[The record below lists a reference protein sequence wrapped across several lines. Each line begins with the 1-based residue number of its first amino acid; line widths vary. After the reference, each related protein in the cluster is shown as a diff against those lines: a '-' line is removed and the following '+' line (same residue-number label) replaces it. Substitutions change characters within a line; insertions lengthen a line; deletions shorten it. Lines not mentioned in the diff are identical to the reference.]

1 MLFNS
6 LAFLFIFLPV
16 VLIATYLVPRKKRNA
31 LLLVASVLFMLFA
44 CGTNFKSAAGLVRGL
59 ISVDFWM
66 LVGYVVLGYFCALGM
81 KRQKKQG
88 GKKAILITALILEA
102 IPLVLYKVMGSVPLG
117 LSFYTFQSVSYLADV
132 YTGKAPAEKS
142 FTKYAVYLSCRARSS
157 GIRR

>member
-44 CGTNFKSAAGLVRGL
+44 CGPNFKSAAGLVRGL

-66 LVGYVVLGYFCALGM
+66 LAM
-81 KRQKKQG
+81 KWKDMWQ
-88 GKKAILITALILEA
+88 
-102 IPLVLYKVMGSVPLG
+102 
-117 LSFYTFQSVSYLADV
+117 
-132 YTGKAPAEKS
+132 
-142 FTKYAVYLSCRARSS
+142 
-157 GIRR
+157 